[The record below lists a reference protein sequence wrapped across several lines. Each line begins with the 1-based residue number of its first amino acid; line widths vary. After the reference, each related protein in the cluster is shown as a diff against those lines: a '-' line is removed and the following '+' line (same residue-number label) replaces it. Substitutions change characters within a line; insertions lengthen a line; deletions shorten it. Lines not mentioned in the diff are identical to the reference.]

1 MEEKTKL
8 LNPKLDIVFQALF
21 GEEGSERITKAFLE
35 KILNIEIDEIELN
48 QNPILRRNRK
58 DDKLGVLDVIAKIN
72 NNQNVDIE
80 MQIAKKDNI
89 RDRILYYWSRLYIRS
104 IKKKQDYETL
114 EKSIVIL
121 IADEKI
127 KGLEE
132 LECHTQWKI
141 TECKNK
147 TLILTDKLEIHI
159 IELEKLSRD
168 MDSIS
173 IELLDWLSFLQD
185 PESERVMKSMEKN
198 SELKEAKEKL
208 EEISNDGQMQQ
219 LAWWR
224 EKGIYEE
231 NERKRKEKENRELEK
246 RIKEDKARL
255 QEDKARLQ
263 EGEARLQEDKARLEK
278 RAQEIKAQSKENMK
292 DVAIKLLQKGLN
304 IEDII
309 EITKLKKEEIEN
321 IKNCQ
326 MKPGTN

>member
-255 QEDKARLQ
+255 QEDKARL
-263 EGEARLQEDKARLEK
+263 EK

>member
-1 MEEKTKL
+1 M
-8 LNPKLDIVFQALF
+8 
-21 GEEGSERITKAFLE
+21 
-35 KILNIEIDEIELN
+35 N

-255 QEDKARLQ
+255 QEGEARLQEDKARLQEDKARLQ
-263 EGEARLQEDKARLEK
+263 EGEARLQEDKARLQEDKARLQEDKARLEK